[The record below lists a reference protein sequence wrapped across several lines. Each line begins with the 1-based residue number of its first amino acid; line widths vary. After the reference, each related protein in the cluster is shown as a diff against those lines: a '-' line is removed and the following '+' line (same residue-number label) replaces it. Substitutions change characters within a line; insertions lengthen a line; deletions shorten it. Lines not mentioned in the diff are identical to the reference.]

1 MHIRLKNNSL
11 NSSES
16 ISYIKLYNEKD
27 NFKEKTVRNIARS
40 HLEQEQEQELN
51 HRTKVNETKRDS
63 LLSLSKF

>member
-40 HLEQEQEQELN
+40 HLEQEQELN